1 MESVPSDAVSGWLDG
16 LQDELA
22 GLRRK
27 LDKAKS
33 LIDNPRSGGQSADG
47 GVKAIVGAGGVIEAL
62 RISDE
67 AYQKLGPTEMAQAI
81 VAAISRAQQANLE
94 KYRAAIAE
102 MGGSGISAGLGES
115 LQAPKERAA
124 QKADEKNAVHYKTL
138 GR

>member
-1 MESVPSDAVSGWLDG
+1 VESVPPDSSSAGLDG

-27 LDKAKS
+27 LDKVKS
-33 LIDNPRSGGQSADG
+33 LIDNPRSGGQAADG
-47 GVKAIVGAGGVIEAL
+47 GVKAIVGAGGLIEAL

-67 AYQKLGPTEMAQAI
+67 AYKKLGPAEMAQSIVVAI
-81 VAAISRAQQANLE
+81 GRAQQANLE
-94 KYRAAIAE
+94 KYRAAVAE
-102 MGGSGISAGLGES
+102 MGGSGVAAGLGEVF
-115 LQAPKERAA
+115 QASEDRVV